1 MFKYFV
7 PVTRIVILE
16 IEFNIF
22 LYLYIINNINNKIT
36 YFIGVY
42 SEHVDVYISYQAFLG
57 QKSS

>member
-1 MFKYFV
+1 M

-22 LYLYIINNINNKIT
+22 LYLCIINNINNKIT